1 MRFRTEQRFE
11 AELAAVMAQFCDPG
25 LYPTLVGLP
34 KISAPVVLD
43 HSTDGS
49 HVHLRL
55 HQRFTG
61 ELPAAALAV
70 VDPAKLSWVEEIHF
84 DLSRAAATTRLM
96 PDHYADRLTCSG
108 RYTFVASAAGH
119 TVRRLEGDL
128 KVRVPL
134 VGGKV
139 EGALVSGLRE
149 HAADE
154 QPLIA
159 ARLATT

>member
-11 AELAAVMAQFCDPG
+11 AGLAAVMAQFCDPD
-25 LYPTLVGLP
+25 LYPTLTGLP

-43 HSTDGS
+43 HSADGL

-61 ELPAAALAV
+61 DLPPAALAV
-70 VDPAKLSWVEEIHF
+70 VDPSKLSWVEEIDF
-84 DLSRAAATTRLM
+84 DLGRAAATTRLL
-96 PDHYADRLTCSG
+96 PDHYADRLSCSG
-108 RYTFVASAAGH
+108 RYTFVASGPGLTA
-119 TVRRLEGDL
+119 RRLEGDL
-128 KVRVPL
+128 KVRMAL